1 MKTRYLF
8 PHSFKKV
15 GWVLLVPAVLVGL
28 LMILE
33 IVAFPELEMKVLNLV
48 PQDMLC
54 YRQPAFSWMENNV
67 LDELVSIFIIV
78 GALLVACSEEKT
90 EDEYIAKIRLESL
103 LWATYANYGLLLLAI
118 VLVYNLAFLQVMI
131 FNMVTLLLIFLV
143 RFNFILFRNAN
154 ASRHEEYA

>member
-15 GWVLLVPAVLVGL
+15 GWVLLIPAVIVGL
-28 LMILE
+28 LMMLE
-33 IVAFPELEMKVLNLV
+33 VVQFPGLELTVLNVVGEGLMSKE
-48 PQDMLC
+48 PTF
-54 YRQPAFSWMENNV
+54 FSWTENNV

-90 EDEYIAKIRLESL
+90 EDEYIARIRLESL

-118 VLVYNLAFLQVMI
+118 VLVYELAFLQVMI
-131 FNMVTLLLIFLV
+131 YNMVTLLLIFLV
-143 RFNFILFRNAN
+143 RFHFILYRSAQAN
-154 ASRHEEYA
+154 RHEEYA

>member
-8 PHSFKKV
+8 PHPFKKV
-15 GWVLLVPAVLVGL
+15 GWVLLVPAVIVGL
-28 LMILE
+28 LMTLE
-33 IVAFPELEMKVLNLV
+33 IVSFPELEMTVFNIAREDFMNSHKS
-48 PQDMLC
+48 P
-54 YRQPAFSWMENNV
+54 FSWTENNV

-103 LWATYANYGLLLLAI
+103 LWATYANYSLLLLAI
-118 VLVYNLAFLQVMI
+118 VLVYDLAFLQVMI

-143 RFNFILFRNAN
+143 RFNFILYRNTKAN
-154 ASRHEEYA
+154 RHEEYA

>member
-15 GWVLLVPAVLVGL
+15 GWVLLIPAVVVGL
-28 LMILE
+28 LMVLE
-33 IVAFPELEMKVLNLV
+33 VVDFPTLEMKVFNVVGQGGLSYV
-48 PQDMLC
+48 
-54 YRQPAFSWMENNV
+54 PAFSWTDNNV
-67 LDELVSIFIIV
+67 LDELVSIFTII

-103 LWATYANYGLLLLAI
+103 LWATYVNYGLLLLAI
-118 VLVYNLAFLQVMI
+118 VLVYDLAFLQVMQ

-143 RFNFILFRNAN
+143 RFNFILYRNAKTN
-154 ASRHEEYA
+154 RYEEYA

>member
-15 GWVLLVPAVLVGL
+15 GWVLLIPAVVVGL
-28 LMILE
+28 LMTLE
-33 IVAFPELEMKVLNLV
+33 IVSFPELEMEVYNIARQGLLDN
-48 PQDMLC
+48 Q
-54 YRQPAFSWMENNV
+54 QPAFSWTVNNV

-118 VLVYNLAFLQVMI
+118 VLVYDLAFLQVMI

-143 RFNFILFRNAN
+143 RFNYILFRNAKDN
-154 ASRHEEYA
+154 RHEEYA